1 VGIPKTPPTY
11 TCPLSLHDAL
21 PIYILQLA
29 RQDHVVPTQDH
40 TAPAQAG
47 QLLEVRIVHP
57 GQEQVIRALG
67 RQTMLDN
74 VRLYQ
79 SVQLLPPSTTP
90 MCSSASSS
98 AVTGAGA
105 PSNRARAAV
114 VVGNA
119 ITSRRLDAP
128 TSSMTSRS
136 KPNANPP
143 CGGAPLRSASSRKP
157 NFSSAS
163 RSDIPSARK
172 TIR

>member
-79 SVQLLPPSTTP
+79 SVQLLRSEEH
-90 MCSSASSS
+90 
-98 AVTGAGA
+98 
-105 PSNRARAAV
+105 
-114 VVGNA
+114 
-119 ITSRRLDAP
+119 TSELQSRENLVCRLLLE
-128 TSSMTSRS
+128 
-136 KPNANPP
+136 K
-143 CGGAPLRSASSRKP
+143 
-157 NFSSAS
+157 
-163 RSDIPSARK
+163 
-172 TIR
+172 